1 MGQASVSKSEI
12 DRLGDR
18 LRENV
23 STDDLRALD
32 AYRLSFT
39 KAYHSVVSALAGLPG
54 VEISGRPA
62 KSTTAIVEKLRRE
75 TIRLSQMQDIAGCRI
90 VVPSIVQQDASASDL
105 QRHFPNAEIVNRR
118 HRPSNGY
125 RAVHVIISLEG
136 RVVEVQ
142 FRTQLQHLWAELS
155 EKLADLFGIAV
166 KYGGGD
172 GAVRGTLDLLSE
184 AIELIE
190 DIEIA
195 PEIDLGTA
203 KRLSETKE
211 DLRKT
216 ILGLLKDV
224 EFDQ

>member
-1 MGQASVSKSEI
+1 MDQISVSKSQI

-39 KAYHSVVSALAGLPG
+39 KAYHNVVSALAGLPG

-90 VVPSIVQQDASASDL
+90 VVPSIVQQDALADDL
-105 QRHFPNAEIVNRR
+105 QRHFPHAEIVNRR

-136 RVVEVQ
+136 RAVEVQ

-155 EKLADLFGIAV
+155 EKFADLFGIAI

-172 GAVRGTLDLLSE
+172 REVRENLDLISE
-184 AIELIE
+184 AIEVLE
-190 DIEIA
+190 DLEIA
-195 PEIDLGTA
+195 PVVAPGTA
-203 KRLSETKE
+203 KRLSELKE
-211 DLRKT
+211 NLRKT
-216 ILGLLKDV
+216 LLARLKDV

>member
-1 MGQASVSKSEI
+1 
-12 DRLGDR
+12 
-18 LRENV
+18 
-23 STDDLRALD
+23 
-32 AYRLSFT
+32 
-39 KAYHSVVSALAGLPG
+39 
-54 VEISGRPA
+54 
-62 KSTTAIVEKLRRE
+62 
-75 TIRLSQMQDIAGCRI
+75 MQDIAGCRI
-90 VVPSIVQQDASASDL
+90 VVPSIVQQDALADDL
-105 QRHFPNAEIVNRR
+105 QRHFPHAEIVNRR

-136 RVVEVQ
+136 RAVEVQ

-195 PEIDLGTA
+195 PEIDPGTA
-203 KRLSETKE
+203 KRFSETKE